1 MSEFRRF
8 ISYIYS
14 YQGSLKLHNTGFV
27 KMEAR
32 GEILRVQ
39 VHIKGIQGA
48 RNLPCRVY
56 GFFREEHQMRGIL
69 LGEFTARNG
78 MGDMAAVTDRNHVGN
93 TDKCLEDLGGVY
105 ICVGQEKDFALASEW
120 DNIAVD
126 TADFKEY
133 IREEKQEKIEN
144 QVAETFAKALENNNE
159 QEELSEETMEE
170 SIEALVNAVVK
181 GSTKEPLEKAEGKEI
196 ESAGIKESG
205 ETTDD
210 GIPDHTEEMSQ
221 NNQPADENSQQRAFR
236 ENEQSEEASKVK
248 AAEKVEDNPAIL
260 QEQSV
265 ICGEI
270 NLNVENFQKNE
281 ECCGNK
287 NSWEQL
293 LKEYTMVHPFEKC
306 QDMEIIRIEP
316 KDLNR
321 LEKKYW
327 VLANNSFLLHGYCSY
342 RYLILGKNKK
352 DNKFFLG
359 VPGIFHPREKMIA
372 NMFGFNEFH
381 MSRNAK
387 LRQGEFGYYLRSVEL
402 EGD

>member
-48 RNLPCRVY
+48 RNLPCKVY
-56 GFFREEHQMRGIL
+56 GFFREEGWMKGVL
-69 LGEFTARNG
+69 LGEFIARNG
-78 MGDMAAVTDRNHVGN
+78 MGDMAAVTDRNHVAN

-126 TADFKEY
+126 TAYFKEY
-133 IREEKQEKIEN
+133 IKEE
-144 QVAETFAKALENNNE
+144 QVKESESPLE
-159 QEELSEETMEE
+159 QESEETFMEE
-170 SIEALVNAVVK
+170 SIEELVTAVVS
-181 GSTKEPLEKAEGKEI
+181 GTTKEPLETSDSEKI
-196 ESAGIKESG
+196 ESGGIKEPG
-205 ETTDD
+205 NTTDD
-210 GIPDHTEEMSQ
+210 GISEVSEEMLQ
-221 NNQPADENSQQRAFR
+221 DNNTANENNQQTIATETKLLSDTSNVEAV
-236 ENEQSEEASKVK
+236 EKIEEASNV
-248 AAEKVEDNPAIL
+248 L

-265 ICGEI
+265 MCGEI
-270 NLNVENFQKNE
+270 NLNVENFLKNQ
-281 ECCGNK
+281 ECCGQK

-293 LKEYTMVHPFEKC
+293 LKQYTIVHPFEQC
-306 QDMEIIRIEP
+306 EHMEIIRIEP
-316 KDLNR
+316 KDLNQ
-321 LEKKYW
+321 LSKKYW

-342 RYLILGKNKK
+342 RYLILGKNKNT
-352 DNKFFLG
+352 NKFFLG

-372 NMFGFNEFH
+372 GMFGFNEFH

-402 EGD
+402 EGE

>member
-1 MSEFRRF
+1 MAEFRRF

-48 RNLPCRVY
+48 RNLPCKVY
-56 GFFREEHQMRGIL
+56 GFFREDGRIKGIL

-78 MGDMAAVTDRNHVGN
+78 MGDMTAVTDRNHVAN

-105 ICVGQEKDFALASEW
+105 ICMGQEKDFALASEW

-126 TADFKEY
+126 TACFKEY
-133 IREEKQEKIEN
+133 IKEEE
-144 QVAETFAKALENNNE
+144 
-159 QEELSEETMEE
+159 
-170 SIEALVNAVVK
+170 LVNAVVK
-181 GSTKEPLEKAEGKEI
+181 EPIKEPLETSEYRKDEYTGTKDLGKT
-196 ESAGIKESG
+196 K
-205 ETTDD
+205 DD
-210 GIPDHTEEMSQ
+210 GVSDDEISECEEGMSQ
-221 NNQPADENSQQRAFR
+221 NSEVADENSEKETFR
-236 ENEQSEEASKVK
+236 ENGQSEETSEIK
-248 AAEKVEDNPAIL
+248 AAEKVEDNSGVL
-260 QEQSV
+260 QEQSI

-270 NLNVENFQKNE
+270 NLNVENFSKNNQ
-281 ECCGNK
+281 CCGQK

-293 LKEYTMVHPFEKC
+293 LKEYTIVHPFEKC
-306 QDMEIIRIEP
+306 EGIEVIRIEP
-316 KDLNR
+316 KDLNQ
-321 LEKKYW
+321 LSKKYW

-342 RYLILGKNKK
+342 RYLILGKNKT

-372 NMFGFNEFH
+372 GMFGFNEFH

-402 EGD
+402 TGE